1 MAEVFSDEAII
12 LQVKAEQTADKYV
25 QAFTRRHGKIRF
37 IGYGARYQKSVSG
50 RLLQPFSEMRVE
62 VSQGSRIDRLRSAE
76 LVELPGQLN
85 MLQMAYAA
93 VATELVTLLTEDREP
108 QEELYELLKQT
119 LSLLQ
124 QRNPRIVVLA
134 FAIKLLSLVGVAPQT
149 ETCVQCGR
157 VLEQEEEAWFNALQG
172 GNVCFSCHSKHPDSG
187 YDHCGS
193 GTRELW
199 RSLLFLNMEQPES
212 FTIKGAALME
222 LEKMLFRF
230 ILFQTDK
237 ELKSLQFLAQLGAK
251 TY

>member
-1 MAEVFSDEAII
+1 MAEIISDEAII

-25 QAFTRRHGKIRF
+25 QAFTRQHGKIRF
-37 IGYGARYQKSVSG
+37 IGYGARYQKNVSG
-50 RLLQPFSEMRVE
+50 RLLQPFAEMHLE
-62 VSQGSRIDRLRSAE
+62 VTQGARIDRLRSAE

-119 LSLLQ
+119 LALLQ

-134 FAIKLLSLVGVAPQT
+134 FAIKLLSLVGLAPQT
-149 ETCVQCGR
+149 EACVQCGR
-157 VLEQEEEAWFNALQG
+157 VSEQEEETWFNALQG
-172 GNVCFSCHSKHPDSG
+172 GTVCADCRGKHPDGG
-187 YDHCGS
+187 YEHCGS

-212 FTIKGAALME
+212 FTVRGEALME
-222 LEKMLFRF
+222 LEKMLFKF

-237 ELKSLQFLAQLGAK
+237 ELKSLQFLAQLQLK
-251 TY
+251 SY